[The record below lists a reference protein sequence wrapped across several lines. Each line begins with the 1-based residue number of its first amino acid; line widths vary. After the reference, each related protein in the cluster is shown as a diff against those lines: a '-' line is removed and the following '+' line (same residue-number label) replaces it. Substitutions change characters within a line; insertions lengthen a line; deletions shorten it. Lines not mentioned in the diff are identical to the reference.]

1 MGNVASNDAASQVRA
16 IQRQV
21 EAARQAAIIQA
32 AQQRARQEERTR
44 IANALAAAEASR
56 RAHLPPPQ
64 PPPRGVD
71 PHLVVVPPS
80 HSGTYHKTEVRKPP
94 PLPRALPPAIHT
106 AVAQHSSGQ
115 HMAVVTTGHQPI
127 PFTTKL
133 ELSLKKTE
141 VLASAAAGAAVGA
154 ISAETPA
161 MRIAFGMLGFGMP
174 VLAYSVIAKDEQFL

>member
-64 PPPRGVD
+64 SPRGID

-80 HSGTYHKTEVRKPP
+80 HPGTYHKTEVRTPP

-133 ELSLKKTE
+133 ELSLKKTG
-141 VLASAAAGAAVGA
+141 VLASAATGAAVGS
-154 ISAETPA
+154 ISAESPA
-161 MRIAFGMLGFGMP
+161 MRVAFGALGFGMP
-174 VLAYSVIAKDEQFL
+174 VLAYILISKDEQFL

>member
-1 MGNVASNDAASQVRA
+1 MGKVASKIKDTADTAVDIVVHPQQFVAQTAMELVNRRHPRAAP
-16 IQRQV
+16 
-21 EAARQAAIIQA
+21 
-32 AQQRARQEERTR
+32 
-44 IANALAAAEASR
+44 EAS
-56 RAHLPPPQ
+56 HPPPPPPQ
-64 PPPRGVD
+64 PPRGVD

-80 HSGTYHKTEVRKPP
+80 HSGTYHKTEVRMPP
-94 PLPRALPPAIHT
+94 PLPRALPPAIHM

-161 MRIAFGMLGFGMP
+161 MRVAFGMLGFGMP